1 MPKDDAIDQ
10 MSRVKQ
16 DVRARMDAAVAAIVA
31 LCWDYRSPDFS
42 FSDHLALLRQVNK
55 ILSEM
60 SDGILSDS
68 EKRAVKALA
77 EAELQDY
84 EDDAIEYAEGEIN
97 GEDTLFRLDRQADH
111 LRDLIAGWLAV
122 AAFVGLSKSK
132 MIQNFWTFLGN
143 VSASKDWRES
153 GRKVPSWGKGFPIDI
168 LTGMTVIGQDLINR
182 AFQYARI
189 KSFQIAGAIGY
200 RTIRQSSYICPLCD
214 EMCERIWTF
223 EDRIPLPYHPRCVC
237 KAVPV
242 YGEIEEPQEEKPK
255 EKVKHLL
262 TEKQKQRR
270 KELQKEASE
279 KFKNVSVS
287 NIYNIRIT
295 ATGIKEYLNQP
306 HELYFKKNEAV
317 LEIDKVLHNA
327 KYLGVNPSYSAPNI
341 RYSHIYESNY
351 LGKPSWLI
359 VREYTDGRII
369 FYSCSDNPKVAT
381 ALKQR
386 KDLE

>member
-153 GRKVPSWGKGFPIDI
+153 SRKVPSWGRGFPIDI

-200 RTIRQSSYICPLCD
+200 RTIRQSTYDCPLCD
-214 EMCERIWTF
+214 EMCEKIWTF
-223 EDRIPLPYHPRCVC
+223 EEMIPLPYHPRCVC
-237 KAVPV
+237 KAVPIYPNIPRSQDTTEV
-242 YGEIEEPQEEKPK
+242 RPRN
-255 EKVKHLL
+255 LL
-262 TEKQKQRR
+262 TEDQKAHR
-270 KELQKEASE
+270 KELQEWAKE
-279 KFKNVSVS
+279 
-287 NIYNIRIT
+287 NIKGVVVNNRYPILIT
-295 ATGIKEYLNQP
+295 MRGIKEYLNQP
-306 HELYFKKNEAV
+306 HELYFIKNELIKELPLMIEQSQLIISKAH
-317 LEIDKVLHNA
+317 IDASNPDIIHDHIYRTSINGRISYLIVWESKSGRYTFHSISDSEKVL
-327 KYLGVNPSYSAPNI
+327 K
-341 RYSHIYESNY
+341 
-351 LGKPSWLI
+351 K
-359 VREYTDGRII
+359 
-369 FYSCSDNPKVAT
+369 
-381 ALKQR
+381 
-386 KDLE
+386 

>member
-16 DVRARMDAAVAAIVA
+16 DVRARMDAAVAAIVT

-153 GRKVPSWGKGFPIDI
+153 GRKVPSWGRGFPIDI
-168 LTGMTVIGQDLINR
+168 LTGMTVIGQDMVNR

-189 KSFQIAGAIGY
+189 SSFRDAGAIGY
-200 RTIRQSSYICPLCD
+200 RTIRQSGYDCPLCD
-214 EMCERIWTF
+214 EMCEKVWTF
-223 EDRIPLPYHPRCVC
+223 ADKIPLPYHPRCVC

-242 YGEIEEPQEEKPK
+242 YKDAPPPQESPRTNVPNLTPRQK
-255 EKVKHLL
+255 E
-262 TEKQKQRR
+262 RR
-270 KELQKEASE
+270 KEISEEARRLY
-279 KFKNVSVS
+279 KGVTVTNGVKVT
-287 NIYNIRIT
+287 IT
-295 ATGIKEYLNQP
+295 SKGIKEFINQP
-306 HELYFKKNEAV
+306 HSQYLEKNELALNLPQV
-317 LEIDKVLHNA
+317 LRDAQYMGPVPYHKDNPDIFQTHIFKIEI
-327 KYLGVNPSYSAPNI
+327 S
-341 RYSHIYESNY
+341 
-351 LGKPSWLI
+351 GKPSYLLA
-359 VREYTDGRII
+359 REDREKQIY
-369 FYSCSDNPKVAT
+369 FYSIT
-381 ALKQR
+381 ET
-386 KDLE
+386 DLFKK

>member
-42 FSDHLALLRQVNK
+42 FSNHLTLLRQVNK

-84 EDDAIEYAEGEIN
+84 ENDAIEYAEGEIN
-97 GEDTLFRLDRQADH
+97 GEGTLFRLDRQADH

-153 GRKVPSWGKGFPIDI
+153 GRKVPSWGRGFPIDI

-182 AFQYARI
+182 ASQFARI
-189 KSFQIAGAIGY
+189 KSFRARGAIGY
-200 RTIRQSSYICPLCD
+200 RTIRQSSYDCPLCD
-214 EMCERIWTF
+214 EMCEKVWTF
-223 EDRIPLPYHPRCVC
+223 ADEIPLPYHPRCVC

-242 YGEIEEPQEEKPK
+242 YESDTRKPLPKDALDKSRNEAVTYGK
-255 EKVKHLL
+255 ENLIGKTMIMEGIDRPV
-262 TEKQKQRR
+262 T
-270 KELQKEASE
+270 
-279 KFKNVSVS
+279 FTV
-287 NIYNIRIT
+287 
-295 ATGIKEYLNQP
+295 TGIKEAANQP
-306 HELYFKKNEAV
+306 HRHFIEKNDAIKNILTIGPLSSLIKES
-317 LEIDKVLHNA
+317 IDDK
-327 KYLGVNPSYSAPNI
+327 
-341 RYSHIYESNY
+341 RRNY
-351 LGKPSWLI
+351 LFRYYRTTIAGDDSFIIIRENLDTKLI
-359 VREYTDGRII
+359 D
-369 FYSCSDNPKVAT
+369 FYSIVDRIK
-381 ALKQR
+381 
-386 KDLE
+386 E